1 MSRWRSLVVALVI
14 IGVGAIGFGIWHGH
28 DSAPPAPGSTPAA
41 MAPAGTPGH
50 VASTPAA
57 TSSGSGSG
65 TIYFVGLKLETEGAA
80 PQACLTFSQPLGNTP
95 AIHFEDYIRISPA
108 ANISL
113 QRNGNRLCIGGL
125 SFEKKYEV
133 TIAKGLPAEGGAG
146 TLAPETVAVSFGEM
160 PPHVGFADSGFILSR
175 DQVSGLPIETVN
187 VDKVKV
193 TVARVGDR
201 ILARTEL
208 GRGYQDREG
217 EYDAETGTTVS
228 TIAAPV
234 WSGVLSVKKR
244 LNERV
249 ITGFPIADVLTP
261 RKPGAYSVTVE
272 RVKAIGESE
281 ARDPERYQTD
291 QRQRWIFDTD
301 LMLTSFSGQ
310 DGLHVFVRS
319 LKTAKPVSGADVSLL
334 ATNNDELGRVKTDG
348 NGQAVFAAGLT
359 RGTAALAPRMLMA
372 YLGDDF
378 SAMELNRPGLDLSD
392 QGVEGREDAH
402 AVDAFLY
409 TDRGIYRPGETIDA
423 VGLIRDRVGKALAP
437 GLNANGPIALA
448 LKRPDGVEAGHWRLD
463 PNEAGGIAQ
472 AIVLSPTAPRGA
484 WRIEASLAGDKA
496 TIGETEIQVQD
507 FVPQRLKVTL
517 ATDAKVLAPD
527 APATIKIDARY
538 LFGAPA
544 AGLAGE
550 GHITLAPDPAPVAE
564 KNWHFGLADDRLES
578 EPQDLAVGNMD
589 ADGKG
594 EVALDL
600 GALKLPETSLPLKAT
615 IDIAVVEPGGR
626 TTNNQLELPVR
637 LKPVLLGLRSANPNA
652 RVGEGEKALIEVA
665 LFEANGQ
672 HIARA
677 KLDYRV
683 IALVDNYDYYFENGN
698 WRWKRFTRERPIV
711 ISSLPVTAERPAAI
725 QTPALEW
732 GRYRVEVTDPDTAVT
747 SSLIVNA
754 GWMTSGNDNPAPEKV
769 ALSLDGTSVKAGDTA
784 HIKIKPPFAGEV
796 LLTVASSRVFQ
807 TRSFS
812 VPAEGKTV
820 DIEASAD
827 WGPGAYVIAS
837 LYRPQSAAEGHAP
850 IRAVGVAWVPLDMS
864 DRTLAVAI
872 GAPPVARPRTTL
884 NVPVSV
890 TGTKS
895 GEPVYVTL
903 AAVDEGILQLT
914 RFTTPDPNGHYFGKR
929 RLAVD
934 IRDDYA
940 HLIDASGAESGEIRQ
955 GGDAGGAGLSV
966 VPTKTVALFSGLV
979 KLGGDGKV
987 TIPLDLPDFN
997 GGLRLMAVA
1006 FGTSGIGHAD
1016 AQMAVRDPVVGE
1028 ISFPR
1033 FLAPKDQARMTL
1045 LVNNVEGGA
1054 GTYHIHI
1061 AGSGAVT
1068 FPPVDED
1075 LPLAAAEQ
1083 KIATYPIGGG
1093 DPGIGT
1099 IALTL
1104 TGPDTLKI
1112 AHEWQIQV
1120 RPAHFPLTIG
1130 TVALQQPGESFA
1142 LDPAILKG
1150 FMPGTAKITIGL
1162 STLRGIDLPGLIAA
1176 LDQYPYGCSEQLTSR
1191 ALPMVYLEDLKLAA
1205 GKVAPD
1211 DEHLR
1216 VQEAINL
1223 LLEREDNDGSFGL
1236 WRLGDRH
1243 ATPYLGVYIVD
1254 FLARAK
1260 VKGYAVP
1267 DEALDRAYKGMD
1279 HYDSSGSW
1287 MIDVFWGPARQDYR
1301 RDPILAGKAY
1311 ADYVLARA
1319 KRADIG
1325 ELRYLHDTSFER
1337 LEPAAKAQLGAAL
1350 AIMGDKARSL
1360 HALDAA
1366 EREMTAPRSRWDWAG
1381 DYYRSPV
1388 RDIAILLT
1396 LSTEIGDTA
1405 RVERVTAQLE
1415 GQDTRTDQLS
1425 TQEQA
1430 WLSVAAA
1437 TLLAK
1442 GGPISVSVNQA
1453 AAVPTPP
1460 PVTLKPDAA
1469 AIAKRFTIENK
1480 GQGAVFRAVTAYGV
1494 PVTAPAAM
1502 ANGIKLTKSVTAI
1515 DGSQIDLAAVK
1526 QNDRL
1531 VVHLSGQS
1539 ADDAYHQSILV
1550 DMLPAGWEIEAV
1562 IHQGT
1567 EENGNGFPW
1576 LGKITPTKSAEKR
1589 DDRFVAAL
1597 DLGAVR
1603 NRQSNENDEDG
1614 DAPDDPK
1621 SFNLAYVVRAVTPGQ
1636 FVLPAAVLQ
1645 DMYRP
1650 PVMARTDAG
1659 TVKIAG
1665 KP

>member
-1 MSRWRSLVVALVI
+1 MSRWRNLVVGLVV
-14 IGVGAIGFGIWHGH
+14 IGVAAIGFGVWHGQE
-28 DSAPPAPGSTPAA
+28 SAPRSPASTTAARTPAGQPGHVDSTPA
-41 MAPAGTPGH
+41 
-50 VASTPAA
+50 
-57 TSSGSGSG
+57 TSGGGSG

-80 PQACLTFSQPLGNTP
+80 PQACLTFSQPLGSM
-95 AIHFEDYIRISPA
+95 ASIHFEDYIRISPA
-108 ANISL
+108 ANIAL

-146 TLAPETVAVSFGEM
+146 TLAPETVAVSFAEM

-217 EYDAETGTTVS
+217 EYDPETGTTVS
-228 TIAAPV
+228 TIAVPV

-261 RKPGAYSVTVE
+261 RKPGAYSVTIE

-319 LKTAKPVSGADVSLL
+319 LKTAKPVSGAEVSLL

-423 VGLIRDRVGKALAP
+423 VGLIRDRIGKALAP
-437 GLNANGPIALA
+437 GLNASGPIALV
-448 LKRPDGVEAGHWRLD
+448 LKRPDGVEAGRWRLD

-472 AIVLSPTAPRGA
+472 PMVLSPTAPRGT

-496 TIGETEIQVQD
+496 TIGVAEIQVQD

-517 ATDAKVLAPD
+517 TSDAKVLAPD
-527 APATIKIDARY
+527 MPATIRIDARY

-550 GHITLAPDPAPVAE
+550 GHVTLAPDPAPVAE
-564 KNWHFGLADDRLES
+564 KNWHFG
-578 EPQDLAVGNMD
+578 QDLAVGNMD

-594 EVALDL
+594 QVALDL

-626 TTNNQLELPVR
+626 ATNNQLELPVR
-637 LKPVLLGLRSANPNA
+637 LKPVLLGMRTTSPNA
-652 RVGEGEKALIEVA
+652 RVAEGEKAGIEVA
-665 LFEANGQ
+665 LFQSDGQ

-698 WRWKRFTRERPIV
+698 WRWKRFTRERPVV
-711 ISSLPVTAERPAAI
+711 IGNFAVTAERPALI
-725 QTPALEW
+725 ETPALEW
-732 GRYRVEVTDPDTAVT
+732 GRYRVEVDDPDSGVRA
-747 SSLIVNA
+747 SLIVNA

-807 TRSFS
+807 TQSFS
-812 VPAEGKTV
+812 VPAEGRTV

-827 WGPGAYVIAS
+827 WGPGAYVVAS
-837 LYRPQSAAEGHAP
+837 LYRPRSAAEGHAP
-850 IRAVGVAWVPLDMS
+850 VRAVGVAWVPLDMS
-864 DRTLAVAI
+864 DRTLSVDI

-884 NVPVSV
+884 NVPIAVA
-890 TGTKS
+890 GAKS

-940 HLIDASGAESGEIRQ
+940 HLIDANGTESGEIRQ
-955 GGDAGGAGLSV
+955 GGDAGGPGLSV
-966 VPTKTVALFSGLV
+966 VPTQTVALFSGLV
-979 KLGGDGKV
+979 KLDGAGRA

-1006 FGTSGIGHAD
+1006 FGTSGIGHAES
-1016 AQMAVRDPVVGE
+1016 QMAVRDPVVGE
-1028 ISFPR
+1028 ISLPR
-1033 FLAPKDQARMTL
+1033 FLAPKDEARMTL
-1045 LVNNVEGGA
+1045 LVNNVEGA
-1054 GTYHIHI
+1054 TGTYHIHI
-1061 AGSGAVT
+1061 AGGGAVAVAA
-1068 FPPVDED
+1068 VDED

-1083 KIATYPIGGG
+1083 RIATYPITGG

-1104 TGPDTLKI
+1104 TGPDKLRI
-1112 AHEWQIQV
+1112 EHDWQIEV

-1130 TVALQQPGESFA
+1130 TVALQQPGESFT
-1142 LDPAILKG
+1142 LDPGILKG

-1176 LDQYPYGCSEQLTSR
+1176 LDRYPYGCSEQLTSR

-1243 ATPYLGVYIVD
+1243 ATPYLGAYIVD

-1260 VKGYAVP
+1260 VRGYAVP
-1267 DEALDRAYKGMD
+1267 DEALDRAYRGMD

-1287 MIDVFWGPARQDYR
+1287 MIDVFWGPARQNYR

-1319 KRADIG
+1319 RRADIG

-1381 DYYRSPV
+1381 DYYRSPI

-1396 LSTEIGDTA
+1396 LSAEIGDTA

-1453 AAVPTPP
+1453 AALPTPP
-1460 PVTLKPDAA
+1460 PVTLKPDDIAV
-1469 AIAKRFTIENK
+1469 AKRFTIENK
-1480 GQGAVFRAVTAYGV
+1480 GQGAIFRAVTAYGV
-1494 PVTAPAAM
+1494 PVSAPAPV
-1502 ANGIKLTKSVTAI
+1502 ANGVQLTKSVTAI
-1515 DGSQIDLAAVK
+1515 DGAEIDLAAVK

-1539 ADDAYHQSILV
+1539 DDDAYHQSSLV
-1550 DMLPAGWEIEAV
+1550 DMLPAGWEIESV

-1597 DLGAVR
+1597 DLGTVR
-1603 NRQSNENDEDG
+1603 NRRSYESDDDG
-1614 DAPDDPK
+1614 DTPGDPK

-1650 PVMARTDAG
+1650 PVMARTAVG
-1659 TVKIAG
+1659 AVKIAG